1 MLDQRALLRVFW
13 ICLALSGATV
23 FWHQYSRL
31 VAAAHEWQAAQP
43 HERTFADELATIP
56 GAFDGAMREDRPDLV
71 DREHKGD
78 WKGGALGDPH
88 KTNVLI
94 FRRKTD

>member
-1 MLDQRALLRVFW
+1 MLDQRSISRVFS
-13 ICLALSGATV
+13 LALAISGAAV

-31 VAAAHEWQAAQP
+31 VEAAHNWQAAQAQ
-43 HERTFADELATIP
+43 ERNFADELATIP

-71 DREHKGD
+71 DRENKGD
-78 WKGGALGDPH
+78 MEGGALLDPR

-94 FRRKTD
+94 FRPNTR